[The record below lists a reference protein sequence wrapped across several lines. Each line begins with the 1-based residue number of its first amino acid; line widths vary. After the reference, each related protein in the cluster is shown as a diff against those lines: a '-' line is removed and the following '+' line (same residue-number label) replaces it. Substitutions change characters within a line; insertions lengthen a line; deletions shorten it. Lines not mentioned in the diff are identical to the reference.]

1 MTFSELEQEK
11 CREIDLHTHS
21 TASDGTCTPTE
32 LVERAAS
39 VGIRVLA
46 LTDHDTLAGIPE
58 AKDAGCRLGVTVVPG
73 IELSA
78 NWQGTDIHVLG
89 YHMKRDGSPIQKL
102 LDWVQQERIRR
113 NEGIAAKMAADGV
126 DVSMSQL
133 RQRYPGAVIGR
144 PHFARLLMEQGR
156 AASVKDA
163 FEKWLKPGRT
173 YYLPR
178 TKITLEQA
186 EKAISESG
194 GVPVLAHPLQYGF
207 APEKLEQLVAEFAGI
222 AMGGMEIYYTGY
234 TLIQRQQLFDLAQK
248 NRLFVTG
255 GSDFHGENKP
265 HIRLGEVEV
274 PRSVGDAVREHSK
287 EIHP

>member
-1 MTFSELEQEK
+1 MIFSELEQEK

-78 NWQGTDIHVLG
+78 NWLGTDIHVLG
-89 YHMKRDGSPIQKL
+89 YHMKRDGSLIQKL

-163 FEKWLKPGRT
+163 FEKWLKPGQP

-186 EKAISESG
+186 AKAISESC

-234 TLIQRQQLFDLAQK
+234 TLTQRQQLFDLAQK
-248 NRLFVTG
+248 YRLFVTG

-274 PRSVGDAVREHSK
+274 PRSVEDAVREHSK

>member
-89 YHMKRDGSPIQKL
+89 YHMKRDGFPIQKL

-163 FEKWLKPGRT
+163 FEKWLKSGQP

-186 EKAISESG
+186 AKTISESG

-248 NRLFVTG
+248 YRLFVTG

-274 PRSVGDAVREHSK
+274 PWSVGDAVREHSK

>member
-163 FEKWLKPGRT
+163 FEKWLKPGRP

-186 EKAISESG
+186 AKAISESG
-194 GVPVLAHPLQYGF
+194 GVPVLAHPMQYGF
-207 APEKLEQLVAEFAGI
+207 HPEKLEQLVAEFAGI
-222 AMGGMEIYYTGY
+222 AMGGMEIYYTGD

-248 NRLFVTG
+248 YRLFVTG